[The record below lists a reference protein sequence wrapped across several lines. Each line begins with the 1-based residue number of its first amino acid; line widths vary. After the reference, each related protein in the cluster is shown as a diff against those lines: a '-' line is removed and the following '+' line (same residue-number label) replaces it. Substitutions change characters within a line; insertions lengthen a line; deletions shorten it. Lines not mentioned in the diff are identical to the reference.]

1 MHGRKLLKHTYGF
14 TEKLYNLR
22 PMHASLY
29 CAHIDGTCLSQWPS
43 YRANNSKEPQHL
55 KLSSISASSPC
66 HNASVSRAHVYHAYT
81 CLLPTPCP
89 AGTAGAAALDSELS
103 TPQAAAAAPPPA
115 SGPDSPSATDGG
127 APAMPPVLKTIE
139 ERIAFLEME
148 VLKQSLAATTLPGT
162 AGLLPDG
169 TIKDSSRMASGAPSS
184 SFRGTAAALNPVGAG
199 AGGLNAAAAAAANRW
214 NADSVLYKRPSPPF
228 GSSSGDLQRPVPDA
242 LSITTQ
248 LAAAAELGQL
258 DPEVYTIAE
267 ALAVRQG
274 FAGLPPE
281 PYPLSPQQQ
290 QPRRPSSI
298 WGRSVHHSRP
308 LSANA
313 WGAPGVY
320 DPGYGE
326 PLLTRQE
333 LDEEVPYQPTGWAVA
348 GTIVTVYLGVIVTF
362 LALCVG
368 DMPY

>member
-1 MHGRKLLKHTYGF
+1 MHPGIVHMMPPFCPNGPVTVGMSTAAYEKSQAYLQLQVCSF
-14 TEKLYNLR
+14 TEQKLF
-22 PMHASLY
+22 
-29 CAHIDGTCLSQWPS
+29 CAGACIYLAD
-43 YRANNSKEPQHL
+43 
-55 KLSSISASSPC
+55 
-66 HNASVSRAHVYHAYT
+66 T

-89 AGTAGAAALDSELS
+89 AGAAGAAASDPELI
-103 TPQAAAAAPPPA
+103 TPRAAAAAPPPA
-115 SGPDSPSATDGG
+115 SGPDSPSATDS
-127 APAMPPVLKTIE
+127 APAMPPVLKTLE

-148 VLKQSLAATTLPGT
+148 VLKQSLAATTLPAT
-162 AGLLPDG
+162 GLLPDG
-169 TIKDSSRMASGAPSS
+169 NTMDSSRMASGTASS
-184 SFRGTAAALNPVGAG
+184 SFHGTAAALNPVGAG

-214 NADSVLYKRPSPPF
+214 NADSVMHKQPSPPF
-228 GSSSGDLQRPVPDA
+228 GSGNFQGPAPDA
-242 LSITTQ
+242 LSISTQ

-281 PYPLSPQQQ
+281 PYALSAQQQ

-313 WGAPGVY
+313 WGGHVY
-320 DPGYGE
+320 EPGYGE

-333 LDEEVPYQPTGWAVA
+333 LAEDVPYQPTGWAVA